1 MCIRHTVLGCRM
13 SASDDNGSHFL
24 TRDPWPATHDYS
36 RVMTPDY
43 CSFQSGP
50 LSGSAL
56 KIKHHHCHK
65 IHRRNKWIKL
75 TLWLKLCRKSLQCLK
90 KDEIMGQRVTS
101 TNPGPRD
108 PLRFV
113 DPLDPWPADPLSSL
127 VGIISSSSRLLLL
140 LVLIVT
146 NLSPVFMHRHSS
158 SRSAA
163 VKTARFS
170 LATMFLFPDF
180 RRLCQLFNENCSFLS
195 VRILTF
201 CCSQDLVL
209 VSHIIRR
216 LYLAK

>member
-1 MCIRHTVLGCRM
+1 VNVRKTHSAGLQDVGIRWQWVTL
-13 SASDDNGSHFL
+13 F
-24 TRDPWPATHDYS
+24 DPWPATHDYS

-56 KIKHHHCHK
+56 KIKRHHCHK

-90 KDEIMGQRVTS
+90 EDEIMGRRVTS

-146 NLSPVFMHRHSS
+146 FIACVYAP
-158 SRSAA
+158 
-163 VKTARFS
+163 T
-170 LATMFLFPDF
+170 FLFSVC
-180 RRLCQLFNENCSFLS
+180 RRENCTFLTS
-195 VRILTF
+195 DNVFVSRFPTIMSTF
-201 CCSQDLVL
+201 
-209 VSHIIRR
+209 
-216 LYLAK
+216 